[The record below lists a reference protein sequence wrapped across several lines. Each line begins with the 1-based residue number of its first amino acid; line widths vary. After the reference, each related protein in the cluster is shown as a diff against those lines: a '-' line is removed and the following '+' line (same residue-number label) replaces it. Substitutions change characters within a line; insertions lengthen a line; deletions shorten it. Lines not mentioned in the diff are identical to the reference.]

1 MARPRTFL
9 ASLTALALAAPLC
22 APAHAEVKAIGR
34 YKDWRV
40 YTEGSGS
47 SLVCFAATP
56 ASDLAPKNLA
66 HGEVN
71 FYVAAWKGRSANQSS
86 LRVGYQLRADIAPA
100 AVIGRDRFEMFSS
113 GSEAF
118 VPDNREASL
127 VAAIKKGTELRVEAA
142 SVKDGRA
149 AYHFSLKG
157 STEAID
163 KARSLCR

>member
-1 MARPRTFL
+1 MIRARNMMAPL
-9 ASLTALALAAPLC
+9 LAAGLVAASS
-22 APAHAEVKAIGR
+22 APASAEVKAIGR

-56 ASDLAPKNLA
+56 AADLAPKDLS
-66 HGEVN
+66 HG
-71 FYVAAWKGRSANQSS
+71 YVAAWKGKSANQSS
-86 LRVGYQLRADIAPA
+86 LRVGYPLRADIAPT
-100 AVIGRDRFEMFSS
+100 AVIGRDRFEMFAS

-118 VPDNREASL
+118 VPDNREAPL
-127 VAAIKKGTELRVEAA
+127 AAAIKKGTELRVEAA
-142 SVKDGRA
+142 SVKEGRA

>member
-1 MARPRTFL
+1 MARLVPVAL
-9 ASLTALALAAPLC
+9 IALAFAAGGPTQ
-22 APAHAEVKAIGR
+22 AEVKAIGR

-100 AVIGRDRFEMFSS
+100 AVIGRDRFEMFAV
-113 GSEAF
+113 GPEAF
-118 VPDNREASL
+118 VPDDRESAL

-142 SVKDGRA
+142 SVAEGRA